1 MYGTKCYV
9 IKVVASMYIG
19 VCIKGMSQCR
29 NTHYEEQEQK
39 CEVQSLCSFFW
50 KQKFTNDVFAKPLQ
64 GSSAAV
70 HEASLFFAHILG
82 VQ

>member
-1 MYGTKCYV
+1 MPIFASSTRGLRTLDSNPREILFFDQADVLTSMSVMYGTKCYV

-39 CEVQSLCSFFW
+39 CEVQSLCSFF
-50 KQKFTNDVFAKPLQ
+50 
-64 GSSAAV
+64 
-70 HEASLFFAHILG
+70 
-82 VQ
+82 